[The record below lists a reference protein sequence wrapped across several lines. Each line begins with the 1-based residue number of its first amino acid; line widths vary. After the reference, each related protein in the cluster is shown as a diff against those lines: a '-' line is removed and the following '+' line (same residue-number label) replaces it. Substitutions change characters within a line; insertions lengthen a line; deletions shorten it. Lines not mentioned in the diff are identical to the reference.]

1 MMHAVF
7 ILQLGNLKRDSEETA
22 EYTWFKA
29 LYKMCFKKYIL
40 NLVGT
45 LDFFDVSFV
54 YRKTD

>member
-1 MMHAVF
+1 MHAVF